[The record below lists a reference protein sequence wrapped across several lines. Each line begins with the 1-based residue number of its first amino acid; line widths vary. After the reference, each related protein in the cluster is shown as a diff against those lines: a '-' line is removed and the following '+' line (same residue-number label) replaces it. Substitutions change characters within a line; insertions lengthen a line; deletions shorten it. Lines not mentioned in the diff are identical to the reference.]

1 MTLEVTQSFVGVRG
15 LVSYCPQT
23 RRSSPIGKT
32 EGWEP
37 SPAHRVRSL
46 LSPFI
51 QRQRKLKCQAKE
63 LLATCLRILSWIHGN
78 FLRRVSFGSWKAS
91 HFLLPQGLSI
101 LSPVHVAGAPF
112 FQLLL
117 CCYLLRKVS
126 CDGPQSM
133 LSISL
138 HSALHCLHFF
148 LTKFIIPWDFYS
160 VLIHF
165 LTYFLS
171 LLGDYKVS
179 KGKIF
184 LVCCYIPGNYKNSA

>member
-91 HFLLPQGLSI
+91 HFLLPQGLSTWCFFCQNTI
-101 LSPVHVAGAPF
+101 LS
-112 FQLLL
+112 
-117 CCYLLRKVS
+117 
-126 CDGPQSM
+126 
-133 LSISL
+133 
-138 HSALHCLHFF
+138 
-148 LTKFIIPWDFYS
+148 
-160 VLIHF
+160 
-165 LTYFLS
+165 YFLS
-171 LLGDYKVS
+171 MTFNWLSLLNVLRAHCFSLLYKD
-179 KGKIF
+179 F
-184 LVCCYIPGNYKNSA
+184 F